1 MGNERT
7 YDRVSWAEGSVR
19 TCWEARGY
27 QSPGGASAQRDG
39 CSYRLQSHRLGGQ
52 PLGSICRLSEA
63 ASLYVEAGAVQ
74 FACRQMDLGAGRII
88 CSRPRGAVQ
97 GLDQDRPRPAEEW
110 RNPVDLPERDAERS
124 KYFVQARCRHGRA
137 SRRRSHGGGFI
148 IGKFGT
154 ICFEC
159 IEEFVK
165 LREDM

>member
-1 MGNERT
+1 MGNERA

-39 CSYRLQSHRLGGQ
+39 CSYRLQSQRVGGE
-52 PLGSICRLSEA
+52 PLGSICPLSEA

-110 RNPVDLPERDAERS
+110 RNPVDLPEWDAERS
-124 KYFVQARCRHGRA
+124 EYFRLSAVPPR
-137 SRRRSHGGGFI
+137 SRFTPAFHLFLPSIKVLMTCGSRTSCSVRGSG
-148 IGKFGT
+148 
-154 ICFEC
+154 
-159 IEEFVK
+159 
-165 LREDM
+165 

>member
-1 MGNERT
+1 MNPMINGGRQPSRGGTSRMMREYHVRICEGLGVKFPGSTREKSREMGNERA

-88 CSRPRGAVQ
+88 CSRPRGAIQ

-110 RNPVDLPERDAERS
+110 RNPVDLP
-124 KYFVQARCRHGRA
+124 
-137 SRRRSHGGGFI
+137 
-148 IGKFGT
+148 
-154 ICFEC
+154 
-159 IEEFVK
+159 
-165 LREDM
+165 